1 MAKKKVAIIGAGRG
15 GTALLQMLSDYQE
28 LQIVGII
35 DINPNAPGIK
45 VAEQLGIPVFK
56 NYLDLTKIQD
66 LELIV
71 NLSGDSSVDSLMEES
86 WKKAQAKGEEKKHF
100 EVLGGKSAKLF
111 WEIVRNAQR
120 KEDEKTKLANDM
132 LNLNKDLNNVK
143 EYLEN
148 VVENSADMI
157 ITTGLD
163 KKIVSFNRGA
173 EKMLG
178 YSRKDVLGKSI
189 DLLWKNKEERD
200 KLLKQLETY
209 GNVSNYDT
217 ELVKKNNNTIQA
229 SLTLSYLKNQD
240 GEIIGTVGISKDV
253 SEKKKMEK
261 ELLRSN
267 QEMEDFVFIISH
279 DLQAPLRA
287 IYGFS
292 DLLVDECQE
301 GLDDNGLH
309 YLERIKTGAERMK
322 LLIDDLLD
330 LSRIGRQGKMSEKV
344 DIMETLAI
352 IKDFFHFPCKDK
364 NGEIKFV
371 TDFPSTI
378 DCNKTRIQ
386 QVFNNLVG
394 NAIKFC
400 DKPPI
405 IEIGYKERNNAH
417 EFFVKDNGIGISQN
431 YHRKI
436 FNIFQRLNGSEKYEG
451 MGMGLTIV
459 EKIIEL
465 HNGKIWLESAPGN
478 GATFYFTIAKEIPN
492 TLK

>member
-1 MAKKKVAIIGAGRG
+1 
-15 GTALLQMLSDYQE
+15 
-28 LQIVGII
+28 
-35 DINPNAPGIK
+35 
-45 VAEQLGIPVFK
+45 
-56 NYLDLTKIQD
+56 
-66 LELIV
+66 
-71 NLSGDSSVDSLMEES
+71 MEKS

-100 EVLGGKSAKLF
+100 EVLGGMSAKLF
-111 WEIVRNAQR
+111 WEIVRNAKS

-178 YSRKDVLGKSI
+178 YNRKDVLGKGI

-200 KLLKQLETY
+200 KLLNQLETN

-217 ELVKKNNNTIQA
+217 ELVKKNNKTIQA
-229 SLTLSYLKNQD
+229 SLTLSCLKNQD

-292 DLLVDECQE
+292 DLLADECQE
-301 GLDDNGLH
+301 SLDDNSLH
-309 YLERIKTGAERMK
+309 YLARIKTGAERMK

-330 LSRIGRQGKMSEKV
+330 LSRIGQHGKMSEKV

-352 IKDFFHFPCKDK
+352 IKDFFRFHCKEK

-378 DCNKTRIQ
+378 NCNKTRIQ

-405 IEIGYKERNNAH
+405 IEIGYKERSDTH

-436 FNIFQRLNGSEKYEG
+436 FNIFQRLNDSEEYEG
-451 MGMGLTIV
+451 TGIGLTIV
-459 EKIIEL
+459 KKIIEL
-465 HNGKIWLESAPGN
+465 HNGKIWLESASGK
-478 GATFYFTIAKEIPN
+478 GATFYFTIGKEIPN
-492 TLK
+492 TLE